1 MFIHFGNPERLSSIG
16 HEATDINEAKTKIEI
31 AILDDNPFAPRDSLL
46 NHNFRIRELGP
57 DIRST
62 DQIASYPI
70 IICDVRGVAKALG
83 SPLEGAHLIS
93 EIRKS
98 YPDKFLI
105 SYTGETY
112 SLPITNALTAAD
124 KRLAKD
130 EPLEVWIKTLETGLG
145 EISNPK
151 KRWIRLRSALLA
163 RGVELFDVFK
173 LEQALIKSIKERD
186 PNLLSGKAKDL
197 GISVEAKDLVIK
209 FTATALAS
217 LIGSALGI

>member
-1 MFIHFGNPERLSSIG
+1 MFIQLGTPERLSSIG
-16 HEATDINEAKTKIEI
+16 HEATDLNEAKGKIEI
-31 AILDDNPFAPRDSLL
+31 AVLDDNPFSPKDYLV
-46 NHNFRIRELGP
+46 NHNFRLRELGH

-62 DQIASYPI
+62 EQVASYPI
-70 IICDVRGVAKALG
+70 IICDVKGVAKALG

-112 SLPITNALTAAD
+112 NLQITNALAAAD

-130 EPLEVWIKTLETGLG
+130 EPLEVWIKTLELGLA
-145 EISNPK
+145 EVSNPK
-151 KRWIRLRSALLA
+151 KRWIRLRAALLA

-173 LEQALIKSIKERD
+173 LEQALIKSIRERN
-186 PNLLSGKAKDL
+186 PNLLSGKANDL
-197 GISVEAKDLVIK
+197 GISSEAKDLVLK
-209 FTATALAS
+209 FTATALAT

>member
-1 MFIHFGNPERLSSIG
+1 MFIQFGTPERLTSIG
-16 HEATDINEAKTKIEI
+16 HEATDLNEAKGKIEI
-31 AILDDNPFAPRDSLL
+31 AVLDDSPFAPKDYLV

-62 DQIASYPI
+62 EQVASYPI
-70 IICDVRGVAKALG
+70 IICDVKGVAKALG

-130 EPLEVWIKTLETGLG
+130 ELLEVWIKTLELGLT
-145 EISNPK
+145 EVSNPK

-173 LEQALIKSIKERD
+173 LEQALIKSVQERN
-186 PNLLSGKAKDL
+186 PNHLSGRAKSL
-197 GISVEAKDLVIK
+197 GISSEAKDLVLK
-209 FTATALAS
+209 FTATALAT
-217 LIGSALGI
+217 LISSALGI

>member
-1 MFIHFGNPERLSSIG
+1 MFFHIGNPERLSSIG
-16 HEATDINEAKTKIEI
+16 HEEVNLNEAKSKLEI
-31 AILDDNPFAPRDSLL
+31 AVLDDNPFAPRDSLL
-46 NHNFRIRELGP
+46 NHNFRLRELGP
-57 DIRST
+57 DIRSI
-62 DQIASYPI
+62 DQVASYPI

-98 YPDKFLI
+98 YPDKYLI

-112 SLPITNALTAAD
+112 SLPITNALTSAD

-130 EPLEVWIKTLETGLG
+130 EPMEVWIKTLEIGLS

-151 KRWIRLRSALLA
+151 KRWLRMRSALLG

-173 LEQALIKSIKERD
+173 LEQALIKSVRDRD
-186 PNLLSGKAKDL
+186 PNLLSIKAKNL
-197 GISVEAKDLVIK
+197 GISTEAKDLIIK

-217 LIGSALGI
+217 LIGNAMGI